1 MNRCRLCR
9 VFGEEIRHQIVMLP
23 TARAQSVVSST
34 IVPTEIFSARNIVRW
49 KAAVLLPRTIFAAL
63 QQSIRF
69 NKIIVSASLALA
81 RMPWR
86 FNAWISR

>member
-1 MNRCRLCR
+1 
-9 VFGEEIRHQIVMLP
+9 
-23 TARAQSVVSST
+23 
-34 IVPTEIFSARNIVRW
+34 
-49 KAAVLLPRTIFAAL
+49 L